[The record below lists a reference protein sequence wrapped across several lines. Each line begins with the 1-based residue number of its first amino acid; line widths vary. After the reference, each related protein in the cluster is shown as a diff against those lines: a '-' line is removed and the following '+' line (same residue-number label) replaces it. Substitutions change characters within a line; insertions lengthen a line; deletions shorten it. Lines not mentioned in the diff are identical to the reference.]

1 MTLFRTHV
9 IRVPASACSPEAD
22 FSCCLRRAEGSFNKA
37 SESAIPVQRTGC
49 AVNRNREPW
58 SACKLVQKVFAGAY
72 YMKIWRNAIHFKGG
86 QIKK

>member
-9 IRVPASACSPEAD
+9 IRVLASACSPEAE
-22 FSCCLRRAEGSFNKA
+22 FSCCLRRA

-72 YMKIWRNAIHFKGG
+72 YMKLGRNAIHLKGG
-86 QIKK
+86 QIKKQ